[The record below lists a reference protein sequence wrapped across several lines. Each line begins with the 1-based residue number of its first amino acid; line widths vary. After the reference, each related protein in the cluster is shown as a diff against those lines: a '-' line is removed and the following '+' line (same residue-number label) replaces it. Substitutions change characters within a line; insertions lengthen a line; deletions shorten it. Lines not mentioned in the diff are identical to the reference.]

1 VKLTVERLPESQV
14 RLDITADEAEF
25 AEAVEKAARKV
36 SRDIALPGFRKG
48 KVPRHMIER
57 MYGREI
63 FLEEAGRLIM
73 DDLYRKALEQE
84 ELTPVGS
91 PDVQVTQMDP
101 VAFTVEVPVYPTVDP
116 GEYTAV
122 RAQPQDA
129 AIAESDVDEV
139 LERLRKASSPWVDP
153 AEERKAQEGDQVTL
167 DLSMTD
173 ESGEPFQDPIE
184 DAQFIIGESNLFD
197 ELRDAVLTLKPGEST
212 ETTITFGED
221 DEAAAEKLRG
231 KTLNYTVTL
240 KNIKERDLLE
250 VDDDFAK
257 TYAGEES
264 KDELIAA
271 IRKDLHQ
278 AKTSE
283 ARTSVLNGIIDQ
295 VAEAATVEIPAVM
308 VDDAVTEEVARVRQR
323 LQMQRQSLEAY
334 LRAQGQT
341 EEEFR
346 EEIRPDVVKRLRNS
360 LVLQEIAKRENIAV
374 SDDEVESEIETIVS
388 GAPNPDQ
395 MRQVYSGD
403 RYMRSVLRNEMYDE
417 RLSNFLIDTAT
428 EGRGATLNG
437 YVPGAEETTPGAE
450 AAEEKPKAKKSS
462 KKKETAEEPGGAKA
476 DSPRGSVEGT
486 GESACPE
493 GYPIKGNASSMI
505 YHLPGQSSYE
515 NTIPEICFA
524 TEEDAEAAGYR
535 ASKARGAAAAAGQ
548 AVADSAPGA
557 PEGEAETESLSG
569 GEIVGE

>member
-14 RLDITADEAEF
+14 RLDIAADETEF

-36 SRDIALPGFRKG
+36 SRDIVLPGFRKG

-84 ELTPVGS
+84 DLTPVGS

-101 VAFTVEVPVYPTVDP
+101 VAFTVEVPVYPSVELGD
-116 GEYTAV
+116 YMAV
-122 RAQPQDA
+122 RAEPQDA
-129 AIAESDVDEV
+129 AIEESDVDQV
-139 LERLRKASSPWVDP
+139 LERLRKASSPWIDP
-153 AEERKAQEGDQVTL
+153 TEEREAQEGDQVTL

-184 DAQFIIGESNLFD
+184 DAQFIVGESNLFD
-197 ELRDAVLTLKPGEST
+197 ELREAVLTLKPGDST
-212 ETTITFGED
+212 ETTITFAED
-221 DEAAAEKLRG
+221 DDAAADKLRG
-231 KTLNYTVTL
+231 KTLTYTVTL
-240 KNIKERDLLE
+240 KGIKERDLLE

-257 TYAGEES
+257 TYAGEDS
-264 KDELIAA
+264 ADDLIAA

-278 AKTSE
+278 AKTTEKRSE
-283 ARTSVLNGIIDQ
+283 VLTGIIDE
-295 VAEAATVEIPAVM
+295 VAEGATVEIPSVM

-323 LQMQRQSLEAY
+323 LQMQRGSLEAY

-341 EEEFR
+341 EDEFR
-346 EEIRPDVVKRLRNS
+346 EEIRPDVAKRLRNS
-360 LVLQEIAKRENIAV
+360 LVLRAVAEREGIAI
-374 SDDEVESEIETIVS
+374 SDDEIDSEIENIIS

-395 MRQVYSGD
+395 MRQVYSAD

-437 YVPGAEETTPGAE
+437 YVPGTETTPADGG
-450 AAEEKPKAKKSS
+450 EEKPAKTSKKSAAKKDAEKSS
-462 KKKETAEEPGGAKA
+462 SRAEGAIAAA
-476 DSPRGSVEGT
+476 DEAALPSGSVAGT
-486 GESACPE
+486 GDAACPDDF
-493 GYPIKGNASSMI
+493 PIKGNASSMI
-505 YHLPGQSSYE
+505 YHLPGQSSYD

-524 TEEDAEAAGYR
+524 SEEDATAAGYR
-535 ASKARGAAAAAGQ
+535 ASKARGATAAAGEE
-548 AVADSAPGA
+548 AV
-557 PEGEAETESLSG
+557 EAMAE

>member
-1 VKLTVERLPESQV
+1 
-14 RLDITADEAEF
+14 
-25 AEAVEKAARKV
+25 
-36 SRDIALPGFRKG
+36 
-48 KVPRHMIER
+48 
-57 MYGREI
+57 
-63 FLEEAGRLIM
+63 
-73 DDLYRKALEQE
+73 
-84 ELTPVGS
+84 
-91 PDVQVTQMDP
+91 
-101 VAFTVEVPVYPTVDP
+101 
-116 GEYTAV
+116 
-122 RAQPQDA
+122 
-129 AIAESDVDEV
+129 
-139 LERLRKASSPWVDP
+139 
-153 AEERKAQEGDQVTL
+153 
-167 DLSMTD
+167 
-173 ESGEPFQDPIE
+173 
-184 DAQFIIGESNLFD
+184 
-197 ELRDAVLTLKPGEST
+197 
-212 ETTITFGED
+212 
-221 DEAAAEKLRG
+221 
-231 KTLNYTVTL
+231 
-240 KNIKERDLLE
+240 
-250 VDDDFAK
+250 
-257 TYAGEES
+257 
-264 KDELIAA
+264 
-271 IRKDLHQ
+271 
-278 AKTSE
+278 
-283 ARTSVLNGIIDQ
+283 
-295 VAEAATVEIPAVM
+295 
-308 VDDAVTEEVARVRQR
+308 
-323 LQMQRQSLEAY
+323 
-334 LRAQGQT
+334 T

-476 DSPRGSVEGT
+476 DSPRGSVEGS

>member
-1 VKLTVERLPESQV
+1 MKLTVERLPESQV
-14 RLDITADEAEF
+14 RLDIAADEAEF
-25 AEAVEKAARKV
+25 AEAVEKAAKKV
-36 SRDIALPGFRKG
+36 SRDIVLPGFRKG

-84 ELTPVGS
+84 DLTPVGS

-101 VAFTVEVPVYPTVDP
+101 VAFTVEVPVYPSVELGD
-116 GEYTAV
+116 YAAV
-122 RAQPQDA
+122 RAEPQDA
-129 AIAESDVDEV
+129 AITESDVDEV
-139 LERLRKASSPWVDP
+139 LERLRKASSPWIEP
-153 AEERKAQEGDQVTL
+153 TEERQAQEGDQVTL

-173 ESGEPFQDPIE
+173 ENGEPFQDPIE
-184 DAQFIIGESNLFD
+184 DAQFIVGESNLFD

-212 ETTITFGED
+212 ETTITFAED
-221 DEAAAEKLRG
+221 DEAAADKLRG
-231 KTLNYTVTL
+231 KTLTYTVTL
-240 KNIKERDLLE
+240 KGIKERDLLE

-264 KDELIAA
+264 ADDLIAA

-278 AKTSE
+278 AKTTEKRSE
-283 ARTSVLNGIIDQ
+283 VLTGIIDQ
-295 VAEAATVEIPAVM
+295 VAEGATVEIPSIM
-308 VDDAVTEEVARVRQR
+308 IDDAVTEEVARVRQR
-323 LQMQRQSLEAY
+323 LQMQRGSLEAY

-346 EEIRPDVVKRLRNS
+346 EEIRPDVAKRLRNS
-360 LVLQEIAKRENIAV
+360 LVLRAVAEREGIAI
-374 SDDEVESEIETIVS
+374 SDDEIDSEIENIVS

-395 MRQVYSGD
+395 MRQVYSAD

-437 YVPGAEETTPGAE
+437 YVPGTETTPAESEAADEKPAKASKKSTAKKKDAEKASAKAEGATAE
-450 AAEEKPKAKKSS
+450 ADEAALPA
-462 KKKETAEEPGGAKA
+462 
-476 DSPRGSVEGT
+476 GSVAGT
-486 GESACPE
+486 GDATCPDDF
-493 GYPIKGNASSMI
+493 PIKGNASSMI
-505 YHLPGQSSYE
+505 YHLPGQSSYD

-524 TEEDAEAAGYR
+524 AEEDATAAGYR
-535 ASKARGAAAAAGQ
+535 ASKARGATAAAGEA
-548 AVADSAPGA
+548 AVEAMAD
-557 PEGEAETESLSG
+557 